1 MSPQFEKQEK
11 ERQAITEFVIDRTDG
26 PEDLKLPSLIRLNV
40 KDLEWLAAAVAN
52 C

>member
-1 MSPQFEKQEK
+1 MSPQFEKREQERK
-11 ERQAITEFVIDRTDG
+11 AITDFVIDRTDG
-26 PEDLKLPSLIRLNV
+26 PEDLELPSLVRLNV